1 MEEKLN
7 EFRRRRQR
15 EEIWNTLMLKSVF
28 TRMSS
33 PKEATSTQPTP
44 DASPVTL
51 IEESTPNIS
60 RAVSEDNLSIASSNF
75 SFSSVTVSRLT
86 LATYFLYA
94 LLWVTCFLI
103 AIQLRFGAV
112 YLVLSGLFG
121 IYLNTRT
128 TPKREGELSA
138 YSVFNPNCEAIDG
151 TLKPEHFERDYN
163 LIRHSP
169 NV

>member
-1 MEEKLN
+1 MEEKLK
-7 EFRRRRQR
+7 EYRRRRQR
-15 EEIWNTLMLKSVF
+15 EEIWNTLMLKSVL
-28 TRMSS
+28 TKMSS
-33 PKEATSTQPTP
+33 PKETNTTEITP
-44 DASPVTL
+44 DACPIVP
-51 IEESTPNIS
+51 EEETSPNIS
-60 RAVSEDNLSIASSNF
+60 RAISEDNLSIASSNF

-86 LATYFLYA
+86 LATYCLYA

-128 TPKREGELSA
+128 TPKREGEMSA

-151 TLKPEHFERDYN
+151 TLKPEHFERDFN